1 MTGDLTINIQFFL
14 IVTLNTNHITFIT
27 HIISCLSIAIGSLWV
42 SWGLFEVLK
51 AFIPSGGALLLLSPS
66 WLLCLTILS
75 SSFCLF
81 QDVDMMDQNGM
92 TPLMW
97 AAYRT
102 HRCVYFKFC
111 GRKHKDVCV
120 APFCGED
127 VVEMFLVKYWLL
139 RNNLACGAGV
149 HSGDSCFCRT
159 HVHTSVSFV
168 HAWVIIRY
176 Y

>member
-1 MTGDLTINIQFFL
+1 M
-14 IVTLNTNHITFIT
+14 
-27 HIISCLSIAIGSLWV
+27 
-42 SWGLFEVLK
+42 SWGQLCVLK
-51 AFIPSGGALLLLSPS
+51 AFAPSGGALLLLSPS
-66 WLLCLTILS
+66 WLLCSTILS
-75 SSFCLF
+75 SSFCFF

-111 GRKHKDVCV
+111 GSKHKDVCV
-120 APFCGED
+120 APFWGED

-149 HSGDSCFCRT
+149 HSRDSRFCWLQP
-159 HVHTSVSFV
+159 HTRAHICLICTCMGNNQILVVQWNKSQHYCLDTLKYALF
-168 HAWVIIRY
+168 AGILFLCII
-176 Y
+176 